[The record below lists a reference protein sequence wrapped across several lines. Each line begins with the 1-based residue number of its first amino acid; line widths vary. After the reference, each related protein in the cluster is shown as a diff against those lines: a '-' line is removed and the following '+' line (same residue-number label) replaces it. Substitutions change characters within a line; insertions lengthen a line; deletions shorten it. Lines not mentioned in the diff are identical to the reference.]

1 MTKKSII
8 SRFIQQFSL
17 NRYWFLIVGIS
28 LPVWIFF
35 IAPFLLKI
43 PTDFSYKANIIS
55 VDNFYDEKIGDY
67 RGEQYSNTKFSYQVV
82 DKK

>member
-35 IAPFLLKI
+35 IAPFLLEI
-43 PTDFSYKANIIS
+43 PTDFSYKADIIS